1 MMYYKTGD
9 VCQKIINVDG
19 FDFRLRVKKRAYSVE
34 IVVLDPERNSIDGLL
49 VSDENDLYTALDI
62 LKQTIYEWI
71 EFNTDEQDKL
81 INLIMKW

>member
-1 MMYYKTGD
+1 MYYKTGD

-19 FDFRLRVKKRAYSVE
+19 FDFRLRVKKRTYSVE